1 MYQVV
6 EELREREKELN
17 CLYKVT
23 ELLNNESLSQ
33 EDLFRQLVN
42 IIPEGWQYPG
52 VLNCRITLEERS
64 YTTPDFFETQWH
76 QCSEIVVDG
85 NSIGKVEIY
94 YSRVMEEG
102 NPFLQEEQKLLN
114 AISEQ
119 IAQYLFRQ
127 RLRYTIHN
135 MREGN
140 NEEEKLLKSSEDN
153 HWRWRYSMAKEIAAN
168 ADLSKYGLE
177 AIYLI
182 GSAKAATAGP
192 GSDLDLLVHFNGTP
206 EQKNRFEEWIDG
218 WSKSLAVINYHKTG
232 YKVEGGLIDLHL
244 VTDEDLRKKT
254 SYAVMI
260 ESHHNSARLL
270 IKAKQN
276 E

>member
-1 MYQVV
+1 MYRVV

-23 ELLNNESLSQ
+23 ELLNDENLSQ
-33 EDLFRQLVN
+33 EKLFRRLVQ

-52 VLNCRITLEERS
+52 VLNCRITIEERS
-64 YTTPDFFETQWH
+64 YSTPDFFETRWH
-76 QCSEIVVDG
+76 QCSEIIVDG
-85 NSIGKVEIY
+85 NNIGMIEIY

-102 NPFLQEEQKLLN
+102 DPFLPEEQKLLN

-127 RLRYTIHN
+127 RLRYTIQN
-135 MREGN
+135 IRNGDGPQEN
-140 NEEEKLLKSSEDN
+140 LLKISEDR
-153 HWRWRYSMAKEIAAN
+153 HWRWRHSMAKEIAAK
-168 ADLSKYGLE
+168 ADLSKYGLV

-182 GSAKAATAGP
+182 GSAKEATSGP
-192 GSDLDLLVHFNGTP
+192 ASDLDLLVHFRGTP
-206 EQKNRFEEWIDG
+206 RQKAMFKEWIDG

-232 YKVEGGLIDLHL
+232 YNVKGGLIDLHL
-244 VTDEDLRKKT
+244 VTDDDIKKRT

-260 ESHHNSARLL
+260 GNHYNSARLL
-270 IKAKQN
+270 KANQD